1 MNKHPAHFLRTV
13 LTIDA
18 LTCLATGVAS
28 LALGPMVAGA
38 LGLSASLL
46 QGSGVALLAVAA
58 FIAFAIRHTPS
69 MPWAAWT
76 VVLGNA
82 AWVLGSVLLLV
93 AGFEQ
98 PTALGTVYVI
108 GQAVIVA
115 ILAELEYTGLKKLGG
130 SPMLEAKAHR

>member
-1 MNKHPAHFLRTV
+1 MNKNPAQFLRTV

-38 LGLSASLL
+38 LGLSTSLL

-58 FIAFAIRHTPS
+58 FIVFAIRHTPS

-93 AGFEQ
+93 AGIEH
-98 PTALGTVYVI
+98 PTALGMTYVI

-115 ILAELEYTGLKKLGG
+115 IIAELEYTGLKRLGTSQAVLARG
-130 SPMLEAKAHR
+130 

>member
-1 MNKHPAHFLRTV
+1 MQTNPAQFLRTA
-13 LTIDA
+13 LIIDG
-18 LTCLATGVAS
+18 LTCFGTGVAS
-28 LALGPMVAGA
+28 LALGPMLAPY

-58 FIAFAIRHTPS
+58 FIAFAVKTTPG

-82 AWVLGSVLLLV
+82 GWVLASVLVLV

-98 PTALGTVYVI
+98 PTTLGTAYVI
-108 GQAVIVA
+108 AQAVFVA
-115 ILAELEYTGLKKLGG
+115 VIAELEYTGLKKLGG
-130 SPMLEAKAHR
+130 SLAVHA

>member
-1 MNKHPAHFLRTV
+1 MNKNPAQFLRTI

-18 LTCLATGVAS
+18 LTCLGTGVAS
-28 LALGPMVAGA
+28 LALGPMVAPR

-46 QGSGVALLAVAA
+46 QGSGAALLAVAA

-82 AWVLGSVLLLV
+82 AWVLASVLLLV
-93 AGFEQ
+93 AGLEN
-98 PTALGTVYVI
+98 PTALGTTYVI
-108 GQAVIVA
+108 AQAVVVA
-115 ILAELEYTGLKKLGG
+115 IIAELEYTGLKKMAA
-130 SPMLEAKAHR
+130 SPAVLARS